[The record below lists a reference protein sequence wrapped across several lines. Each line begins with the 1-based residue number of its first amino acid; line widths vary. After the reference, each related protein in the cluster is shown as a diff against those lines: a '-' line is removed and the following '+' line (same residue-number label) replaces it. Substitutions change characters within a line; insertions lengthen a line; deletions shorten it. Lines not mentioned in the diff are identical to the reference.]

1 MPSLFNE
8 SDNQAITD
16 RIEKLTAETPALWG
30 KMNVAQML
38 AHCQA
43 PIRVLLGEATTKRG
57 LIGFLFGRMAKKKM
71 VNFEPFSKSLP
82 TDPTFIVKRPV
93 NFNEEKGRLIAY
105 IERLRE
111 NPTAVKD
118 SVHPFFGKMSRE
130 EWDTLGWK
138 HLDHH
143 LRQFG
148 V

>member
-8 SDNQAITD
+8 ADNRAIID
-16 RIEKLTAETPALWG
+16 RIAKLTDGSQALWG
-30 KMNVAQML
+30 KMNVSQML

-43 PIRVLLGEATTKRG
+43 PIRVVFGEAKTKRG
-57 LIGFLFGRMAKKKM
+57 LVGVLFGKMAKKKM
-71 VNFEPFSKSLP
+71 VNFEPFRKGLP
-82 TDPTFIVKRPV
+82 TDPTFIIKRPV
-93 NFNEEKGRLIAY
+93 NFNEEKGKLIAMV
-105 IERLRE
+105 ERFHDHPE
-111 NPTAVKD
+111 HITD
-118 SVHPFFGKMSRE
+118 SVHPFFGKMSVE